1 MSPSA
6 TDRDLEMLAW
16 LAERDMEA
24 VAHAHA
30 RFLAATEPDDVA
42 SLGRTY
48 QKVSRCLR
56 STLALK
62 MKAAERQAD
71 RAPLPM
77 GSSRMAPSSIA
88 ALARDAAIDART
100 VELQDA
106 MDRIAAAAVPDPA
119 EREEVLDSF
128 DHILDDWCEAADYL
142 DADLDDLLTRACR
155 LLDLPQDLAAAWR
168 TLPRPQPVPDDIDD
182 DAPPDDAGLAD
193 PPRRDSG

>member
-1 MSPSA
+1 MSTAA

-62 MKAAERQAD
+62 MKAAER
-71 RAPLPM
+71 RAE
-77 GSSRMAPSSIA
+77 RAAPPTALSSID
-88 ALARDAAIDART
+88 ALARDAQVDART

-119 EREEVLDSF
+119 ERDVVLDSF
-128 DHILDDWCEAADYL
+128 DYILDDWSEAADYL
-142 DADLDDLLTRACR
+142 DADLDDLVARACR
-155 LLDLPQDLAAAWR
+155 LLLLPQDLAATWR
-168 TLPRPQPVPDDIDD
+168 TL
-182 DAPPDDAGLAD
+182 
-193 PPRRDSG
+193 